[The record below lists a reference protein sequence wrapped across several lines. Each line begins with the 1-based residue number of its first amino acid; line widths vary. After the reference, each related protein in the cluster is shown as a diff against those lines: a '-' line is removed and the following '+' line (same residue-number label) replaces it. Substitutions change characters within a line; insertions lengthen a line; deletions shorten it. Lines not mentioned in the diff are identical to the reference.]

1 MSESDELQ
9 LVNPTEEILGEA
21 CNRCEEKVICSTV
34 LRMKFGF
41 RFLAQLSKL
50 NVLDFGTEFRL
61 SYQ

>member
-1 MSESDELQ
+1 VSESDELQ

-41 RFLAQLSKL
+41 
-50 NVLDFGTEFRL
+50 
-61 SYQ
+61 